1 MKNVSFTSNSA
12 DNIHCVNAVFRMI
25 YKYYFDEEFTWQ
37 EIDKLAHAI
46 KGKATW
52 TFIVEME
59 LAKRGINVH
68 NIESVD
74 YLQLYK
80 KGENYL
86 KEIVGEES
94 ADYYLNKSNIKSV
107 LKYIPQYLKVVNHE
121 TRKATINEIIAALK
135 NNCLVAAEINSSILN
150 NKQGFDLHLVL
161 IYDYD
166 GVNLILHDPGLP
178 PIKSRRVTID
188 EFKKCFNYPGA
199 NCGITIFS
207 K

>member
-1 MKNVSFTSNSA
+1 MNTSKET
-12 DNIHCVNAVFRMI
+12 I
-25 YKYYFDEEFTWQ
+25 
-37 EIDKLAHAI
+37 AI
-46 KGKATW
+46 IIGI
-52 TFIVEME
+52 IV
-59 LAKRGINVH
+59 I
-68 NIESVD
+68 III
-74 YLQLYK
+74 
-80 KGENYL
+80 
-86 KEIVGEES
+86 IVVV
-94 ADYYLNKSNIKSV
+94 V
-107 LKYIPQYLKVVNHE
+107 LIVRN
-121 TRKATINEIIAALK
+121 RK
-135 NNCLVAAEINSSILN
+135 N